1 MLQKTESFKHQDAMD
16 YYGTGHHQH
25 DKMRK
30 QASKHVNEVAEI
42 RATLMAECYI
52 GFQKLLNEELKAFDL
67 KDSIFFDTLKN
78 NNAGF
83 TAGGSGSLPKKTGG
97 SGGLIDPDV
106 KITQIGNQFSENI
119 LS

>member
-1 MLQKTESFKHQDAMD
+1 MLRKTESFKHQDAMD
-16 YYGTGHHQH
+16 YYGTGHHHH

-30 QASKHVNEVAEI
+30 QASKHVNEVDEI
-42 RATLMAECYI
+42 RADLMAECYI
-52 GFQKLLNEELKAFDL
+52 GFQKLLNDELKAFDL

-83 TAGGSGSLPKKTGG
+83 TAGGSGRITKKTG
-97 SGGLIDPDV
+97 SGGALNSDV
-106 KITQIGNQFSENI
+106 KITQIGKQFNDNI